1 MNPASDVVNAAQ
13 DGQDRGTILL
23 FTVTSLGR
31 ICSDLIL
38 FVPIQFGHSDRELF
52 QEQILTASTIFDF
65 SVIFFSRTKTSEAA
79 SVNRRSPVPSE
90 PV

>member
-1 MNPASDVVNAAQ
+1 MNPASDVINTAQ
-13 DGQDRGTILL
+13 DGQGRGTILL
-23 FTVTSLGR
+23 FNVTSVGR

-38 FVPIQFGHSDRELF
+38 FVMIQFGHSDRELF
-52 QEQILTASTIFDF
+52 QEQIPSASAIFDF
-65 SVIFFSRTKTSEAA
+65 FCNFFNRAETSVKA